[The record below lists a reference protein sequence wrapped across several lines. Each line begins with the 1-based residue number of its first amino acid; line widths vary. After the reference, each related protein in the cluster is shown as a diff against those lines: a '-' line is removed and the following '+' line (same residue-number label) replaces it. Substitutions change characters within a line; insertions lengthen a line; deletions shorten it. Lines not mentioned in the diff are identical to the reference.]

1 MSMKAQQFSDKDNL
15 TLRKALVS
23 EEIEKP
29 KLDPELLKQLQNLD
43 CHPHRLPIF
52 IALYAIAA
60 FAASTLVQAIATPW
74 AYIFCLPFYLLAAAS
89 LHGISLFTHE
99 GVHGVLSRNLHWN
112 RWLSIL
118 CALPVGQNFSA
129 YKVLHLKH
137 HKHLGIEGDPDHY
150 KNYTKWN
157 WLTFLMHWGRLI
169 VGYPVYIIAI
179 PILGFWQ
186 GNKSDR
192 LWILLEIALLG
203 LLVAA
208 ILLSPISATFL
219 IHGWLIPMLW
229 INTMVNIR
237 GMSQHTL
244 LEHEADLI
252 RGTRTILTTPL
263 VRFFMCNENYHLE
276 HHLYPAVPWYHLPR
290 LHQELKSDLMQ
301 QGAPYIPSY
310 FSFVRDFIAA
320 SCQRQP
326 VGTVVIN

>member
-1 MSMKAQQFSDKDNL
+1 MKTPQLSDKDNFRL
-15 TLRKALVS
+15 EQYS
-23 EEIEKP
+23 NCEYPEKP
-29 KLDPELLKQLQNLD
+29 KLDPELLKQLHSLD
-43 CHPHRLPIF
+43 RHPRRLPIF

-60 FAASTLVQAIATPW
+60 FTAYELVQAIASPW
-74 AYIFCLPFYLLAAAS
+74 AYIICLPLYLLTAAS

-99 GVHGVLSRNLHWN
+99 GVHGVLSRNLQWN
-112 RWLSIL
+112 RWLSIF

-137 HKHLGIEGDPDHY
+137 HKHLGVEGDPDHY

-157 WLTFLMHWGRLI
+157 WLSFLMHWGRLI

-186 GNKSDR
+186 GNNADR
-192 LWILLEIALLG
+192 VWIAIEVVLLG
-203 LLVAA
+203 LLVTAV
-208 ILLSPISATFL
+208 LMSPIPLTFL

-252 RGTRTILTTPL
+252 RGTRTILTIPL

-290 LHQELKSDLMQ
+290 LHQELKSDLIQ

-310 FSFVRDFIAA
+310 FSFVKDFIAA
-320 SCQRQP
+320 SLQRQP
-326 VGTVVIN
+326 VGSVVIT